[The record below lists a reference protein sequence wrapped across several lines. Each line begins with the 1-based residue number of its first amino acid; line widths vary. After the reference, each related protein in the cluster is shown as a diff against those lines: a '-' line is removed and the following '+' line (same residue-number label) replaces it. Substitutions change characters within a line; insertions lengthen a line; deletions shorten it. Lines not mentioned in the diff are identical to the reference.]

1 MASLSRKSHTGAK
14 VIDHAIPGNALDLL
28 LFGSLSKI
36 AGTANDG
43 CFTITGV
50 DPRLTACVSG
60 EVPRNDSLALSALFA
75 HANDGDYPL
84 WADLSIITPNAVR
97 NQTVAINLGEGARRL
112 VKIGR
117 EKKCKNDNLGT
128 GISMCRRLGLA
139 AWVSAMDTDRDQAPA
154 SQLP

>member
-1 MASLSRKSHTGAK
+1 MRIHSMASLSRKSHTGAK

-43 CFTITGV
+43 
-50 DPRLTACVSG
+50 
-60 EVPRNDSLALSALFA
+60 
-75 HANDGDYPL
+75 DYPL
-84 WADLSIITPNAVR
+84 WAYLSNITPNAAR
-97 NQTVAINLGEGARRL
+97 NHAVAINLGEGARRL

-117 EKKCKNDNLGT
+117 EKECKNDSLGT

-139 AWVSAMDTDRDQAPA
+139 AWDSAMDTDRDQAPA